1 MLAFELA
8 RCPPHTDPEHL
19 ALFSKADI
27 YRAAMRLIEQHGDAA
42 ENAAALRADPLIQ
55 DDEGA
60 REAVLSAIA
69 ELRRAG
75 NGSRAH

>member
-1 MLAFELA
+1 
-8 RCPPHTDPEHL
+8 
-19 ALFSKADI
+19 LFSKADI